1 MNQNKSTGI
10 FEANEFEEIR
20 DLLLDVANNPSKYI
34 EYEYKEQNNLLDD
47 FKELIKSS
55 VKYGVQFRYTNP
67 ESKKQMI
74 YIDKKDNRIKLLGVN
89 GNVTKSNTIFH
100 YSRLKYIIAK
110 GQNTLSIK
118 AITKIIADRK
128 TVKTIDI
135 DHFDNN
141 KQNNQLSNLKPVPH
155 SININNHYDKL
166 KKLIADGKIHQAKQ
180 TAKKLDVSYLLTY
193 IL

>member
-1 MNQNKSTGI
+1 MKQNKSTGI
-10 FEANEFEEIR
+10 FEANEFAEIR
-20 DLLLDVANNPSKYI
+20 DLLLDVANNPIKYI
-34 EYEYKEQNNLLDD
+34 DYEYKEQNNLLDD

-55 VKYGVQFRYTNP
+55 VKYGIQFRYTNP

-155 SININNHYDKL
+155 SINVNNNYDKL
-166 KKLIADGKIHQAKQ
+166 KKLIAEGKIHQAKQ
-180 TAKKLDVSYLLTY
+180 IAKKLDVSYLLTY

>member
-1 MNQNKSTGI
+1 MKQNKSTGI
-10 FEANEFEEIR
+10 FEANEFAEIR
-20 DLLLDVANNPSKYI
+20 DLLLDVANNPIKYI
-34 EYEYKEQNNLLDD
+34 DYEYKEQNNLLDD

-55 VKYGVQFRYTNP
+55 VKYGIQFRYTNP

-155 SININNHYDKL
+155 SINVNNNYDKL
-166 KKLIADGKIHQAKQ
+166 KKLIAEGKIHQAKQ